1 MTILNENKDTFDV
14 IEYMDNSDSNPRWRI
29 LCSSLKNNVCF
40 KKVSFKVGSH
50 NVMIRVLDNAGN
62 SVGTSIQFIIV

>member
-1 MTILNENKDTFDV
+1 
-14 IEYMDNSDSNPRWRI
+14 MDNSESNPRLRT

-50 NVMIRVLDNAGN
+50 NVVIRVLDDAGN
-62 SVGTSIQFIIV
+62 SDAESLNLNII